1 MIALAPN
8 QWVLA
13 LHVQRIIG
21 SLQPEALTPIIAQ
34 LQWEIQIPTR
44 RPCGYLLPRWIYQMK
59 LTSFPTLAPHD
70 ILLSQWMGGPNGA
83 RFAGPLGH
91 RTTQVPSPLP
101 QHIAWWIDATYQP
114 YPPTWWSQL
123 GQELSRARLNGTSY
137 SYLLVVFDQS
147 PGHRFRRCHG
157 AKWHVTIPPG
167 AMAMRH
173 QATIVQDTLPKWQTL
188 SRMNTHAIHIGAI
201 TPGDDLPAV
210 EAWYCIL
217 RSQGKTHWLHSY
229 PGPQAPPL
237 PALWLSQ
244 IHWSPILINPSD
256 PYATSWQTFP
266 TATLQTA
273 LWANALSPMRPAQF
287 HRQWFRTTW
296 STLRAH
302 WLTTCAH
309 TISMIEQH
317 GEQAALLAANR
328 MIWAKRKAHDQRPV
342 GHEARM
348 TKRQSTVTRTATLWH
363 NHRSMMLDHEPSH
376 ANKWPAR
383 RNRRRPPRKPPD
395 SPPG

>member
-1 MIALAPN
+1 
-8 QWVLA
+8 
-13 LHVQRIIG
+13 
-21 SLQPEALTPIIAQ
+21 
-34 LQWEIQIPTR
+34 
-44 RPCGYLLPRWIYQMK
+44 
-59 LTSFPTLAPHD
+59 
-70 ILLSQWMGGPNGA
+70 MGGPNGA

-101 QHIAWWIDATYQP
+101 QHTAWWIDATYQP

-147 PGHRFRRCHG
+147 PGHRFGRRHG

-210 EAWYCIL
+210 EAWYSIL

-244 IHWSPILINPSD
+244 IHWSPTLINPSD
-256 PYATSWQTFP
+256 PYATSTRDFLRENFPTIYNAPLGWQTFP

-273 LWANALSPMRPAQF
+273 LWAKALSPMRPAQF

-309 TISMIEQH
+309 TISMIQQH

-328 MIWAKRKAHDQRPV
+328 MIRAKRKAHDQRPV

-376 ANKWPAR
+376 ANQWPAR